1 MIEMTT
7 FYSCPSLMT
16 KRTYKH
22 SPMKSSTTTVKVTL
36 IKNGVKKVAL
46 QLVLRSSS
54 CFLDYYQVDNDFNEP
69 DFDQIETKNDDF

>member
-1 MIEMTT
+1 
-7 FYSCPSLMT
+7 
-16 KRTYKH
+16 
-22 SPMKSSTTTVKVTL
+22 MKSSTTTVKVTL